1 MSDSSDSPRRAALR
15 GLEDSVRWH
24 REAQASRAPAS
35 TLAQTPAQAVAP
47 DAEPDDLFADE
58 ELPPAMPVRRRTI
71 AIPGILRGR
80 AVRRVLIT
88 LAALVAIAAVAVG
101 ALFYRLSSGPIALDF
116 ATDWLAAAI
125 KENLGNSYAVEV
137 GGTVL
142 ERDEN
147 GRTALRIRDIVV
159 KDGDGAVVANAP
171 RAEVG
176 LAGLSL
182 LTGHPRAE
190 SLNLVGAALSL
201 RIESNGDVSVFT
213 GADKRPLAR
222 APKLASAEA
231 LSVIPTRGLTSSAA
245 PAAQPAAAPSPAAPS
260 RSSLENLGALLTWL
274 DTVSALGLD
283 GHDLGEIGL
292 KGGSLTVDDQRNG
305 QQSKFDKINLSLTRH
320 EGGEVVLRIGSENT
334 DREWVILAGVK
345 PLGEGRRAV
354 SIEARKLMMRDL
366 MLAARV
372 EMSQL
377 DADLPVSLSLRA
389 ELARDGAPQRANGQL
404 SFGPGTVTDAN
415 DPSSHLEIERA
426 EATLDWDASRHAL
439 AAPLQIVAGGN
450 RITLVAHAEAPAQ
463 AGAPWRIGLTGGS
476 IVLAPRGDDEQL
488 VLNRIAVL
496 GRFDPAK
503 RRLDIEHADV
513 GNKDIAVAASGYVD
527 FSNSDPHLAV
537 GVASRNMSIAAFK
550 QMWPVFVNTP
560 VRDWVLDH
568 LISGSVDKIE
578 IAPNANMSAFE
589 KGGPPVPD
597 DGLSVEIV
605 TSGTVV
611 RPVTELPPIH
621 DADLVTRVSGKNVV
635 ISLGRGVVDLASGR
649 RLTIANGVFEIPNS
663 QMKKPPARVRMRIE
677 GPVPAAAEL
686 LASDRLRE
694 ASGSPLDPA
703 GSKGTVTA
711 QVALN
716 LAIDPEMPKGA
727 VKYNIIADIANF
739 AVDKFTMDQR
749 IEAQSLRV
757 TADPDG
763 YEARGDVRIG
773 GMPAMV
779 DYRKPRGDGEGELRL
794 QATFDDAARSRFG
807 FDLNGAVSGPIPIRL
822 GAKIAPSADQ
832 DSRFAIEA
840 DLTQAKVDNLLPG
853 WTKPAAKPARAT
865 FTMTSHKGAN
875 TRIDDIV
882 IDGGGVAVKG
892 SVEIDG
898 NGEVTT
904 ASFPVFGM
912 SSDDKAS
919 LKAERLTD
927 GTFKVTMRGDVY
939 DARTFIKSVMGG
951 ANANAD
957 AKQHRAINELDLDV
971 KIAAVAGFHG
981 EALRGLDLR
990 MQKRAGL
997 IKTFALNAKHGVDA
1011 TLLGDMRGR
1020 AGGRQVLYFESADAG
1035 ALLRFTDMYPRVVGG
1050 QMWVAMDP
1058 PTPSQ
1063 APQEGLLNIRDFV
1076 VSGEPALDKVVGSG
1090 AGMQAA
1096 GVEFSR
1102 MRVEF
1107 IRSPG
1112 RFTVRDA
1119 VVRGP
1124 AIGATMDGVIDYA
1137 ASDVRLRGTFVPLFG
1152 LNNMFGQ
1159 IPIVG
1164 LFLGGDKEGLVGI
1177 TFEVV
1182 GPPGAPTLR
1191 VNPMSA
1197 LAPGLV
1203 RKVFEFPSSV
1213 PGERYPDA
1221 KSSYA
1226 DRDR

>member
-1 MSDSSDSPRRAALR
+1 MP
-15 GLEDSVRWH
+15 E
-24 REAQASRAPAS
+24 P
-35 TLAQTPAQAVAP
+35 AVAP
-47 DAEPDDLFADE
+47 DAEPDDIFADE
-58 ELPPAMPVRRRTI
+58 APPPTPVRRRRI
-71 AIPGILRGR
+71 AIPAVLRGR

-116 ATDWLAAAI
+116 ATDWLAAAVT
-125 KENLGNSYAVEV
+125 ENLGSGYAVEI

-201 RIESNGDVSVFT
+201 RIEPNGDVSVFT
-213 GADKRPLAR
+213 GVDKRPLAR

-231 LSVIPTRGLTSSAA
+231 LSVIPTRGLTGSAA
-245 PAAQPAAAPSPAAPS
+245 PAAQPAAAPSPATPS
-260 RSSLENLGALLTWL
+260 RSSLENLGALLSWL
-274 DTVSALGLD
+274 DSMSALGLD

-292 KGGSLTVDDQRNG
+292 KSGSLTVDDQRNG

-334 DREWVILAGVK
+334 DREWVLLAGVK

-372 EMSQL
+372 DASQFE
-377 DADLPVSLSLRA
+377 ADLPVSLSLRA
-389 ELARDGAPQRANGQL
+389 ELARDGAPQRASGQL
-404 SFGPGTVTDAN
+404 SFGPGTITDAR
-415 DPSSHLEIERA
+415 DPNAYLEIERA
-426 EATLDWDASRHAL
+426 EATLDWDASRRAL

-463 AGAPWRIGLTGGS
+463 AGAPWRLGLTGGS

-513 GNKDIAVAASGYVD
+513 GNKDIGVAASGYVD
-527 FSNSDPHLAV
+527 FSTADPRLAV
-537 GVASRNMSIAAFK
+537 GAASRNMSIAAFK

-560 VRDWVLDH
+560 VRDWVLGH
-568 LISGSVDKIE
+568 LISGSVERIE
-578 IAPNANMSAFE
+578 IATNANMSAFE

-611 RPVTELPPIH
+611 RPVTELPPIR

-663 QMKKPPARVRMRIE
+663 QMNKPPARVRMRIE

-711 QVALN
+711 QIALN
-716 LAIDPEMPKGA
+716 LPIDPDMPKGA
-727 VKYNIIADIANF
+727 VKYNIVADIANF

-779 DYRKPRGDGEGELRL
+779 DYRKPRGDGDGELRL

-807 FDLNGAVSGPIPIRL
+807 FDFNGAVSGPIPIRL
-822 GAKIAPSADQ
+822 GAKIAPSAEQ

-840 DLTQAKVDNLLPG
+840 DLTQAKIDNLLPG
-853 WTKPAAKPARAT
+853 WTKPAAKAARAT
-865 FTMTSHKGAN
+865 FTMTSHKGTN

-882 IDGGGVAVKG
+882 VVDGGVSVKG
-892 SVEIDG
+892 SVEVDG
-898 NGEVTT
+898 SGEVV
-904 ASFPVFGM
+904 AANFPVFGM

-919 LKAERLTD
+919 LKAERLPD
-927 GTFKVTMRGDVY
+927 GALKVTMRGDVY
-939 DARTFIKSVMGG
+939 DGRTFIKSVIGG
-951 ANANAD
+951 ANAD
-957 AKQHRAINELDLDV
+957 TRQPRRAINDLDLDV
-971 KIAAVAGFHG
+971 KLAAVAGFHG

-1020 AGGRQVLYFESADAG
+1020 AGGRQVLYFESSDAG
-1035 ALLRFTDMYPRVVGG
+1035 ALLRFTDTYPRVVGG
-1050 QMWVAMDP
+1050 QMWAAMDP
-1058 PTPSQ
+1058 PTPNQ
-1063 APQEGLLNIRDFV
+1063 TPQEGLLNIRDFV
-1076 VSGEPALDKVVGSG
+1076 VRGEPALDKVAAGG

-1107 IRSPG
+1107 VRSPG

-1137 ASDVRLRGTFVPLFG
+1137 SSDVRLRGTFVPLFG

-1182 GPPGAPTLR
+1182 GTPGAPTLR

-1221 KSSYA
+1221 RSSYA

>member
-1 MSDSSDSPRRAALR
+1 
-15 GLEDSVRWH
+15 
-24 REAQASRAPAS
+24 
-35 TLAQTPAQAVAP
+35 
-47 DAEPDDLFADE
+47 
-58 ELPPAMPVRRRTI
+58 
-71 AIPGILRGR
+71 
-80 AVRRVLIT
+80 
-88 LAALVAIAAVAVG
+88 
-101 ALFYRLSSGPIALDF
+101 
-116 ATDWLAAAI
+116 
-125 KENLGNSYAVEV
+125 
-137 GGTVL
+137 
-142 ERDEN
+142 
-147 GRTALRIRDIVV
+147 
-159 KDGDGAVVANAP
+159 
-171 RAEVG
+171 
-176 LAGLSL
+176 
-182 LTGHPRAE
+182 
-190 SLNLVGAALSL
+190 
-201 RIESNGDVSVFT
+201 
-213 GADKRPLAR
+213 
-222 APKLASAEA
+222 
-231 LSVIPTRGLTSSAA
+231 
-245 PAAQPAAAPSPAAPS
+245 
-260 RSSLENLGALLTWL
+260 
-274 DTVSALGLD
+274 
-283 GHDLGEIGL
+283 
-292 KGGSLTVDDQRNG
+292 
-305 QQSKFDKINLSLTRH
+305 
-320 EGGEVVLRIGSENT
+320 VLRIGSENA
-334 DREWVILAGVK
+334 DREWVVLAGVK

-372 EMSQL
+372 EASQF

-389 ELARDGAPQRANGQL
+389 ELARDGTPQRASGQL
-404 SFGPGTVTDAN
+404 SFGPGTVADAN
-415 DPSSHLEIERA
+415 DPNARVEIERA
-426 EATLDWDASRHAL
+426 EATLDWDASRRAL

-450 RITLVAHAEAPAQ
+450 RITLVAHAEAPAV
-463 AGAPWRIGLTGGS
+463 AGAPWRLGLTGGS

-496 GRFDPAK
+496 GRFDPVK

-513 GNKDIAVAASGYVD
+513 GNKDIGVAASGYVD
-527 FSNSDPHLAV
+527 FSTSDPRLAV
-537 GVASRNMSIAAFK
+537 GAASRNMSIAAFK

-568 LISGSVDKIE
+568 LISGAVDKIE
-578 IAPNANMSAFE
+578 IATNANMSAFE

-611 RPVTELPPIH
+611 RPVTELPPIR

-711 QVALN
+711 QIALN
-716 LAIDPEMPKGA
+716 LPIDPDMPKGA
-727 VKYNIIADIANF
+727 VKYNIVADIANF
-739 AVDKFTMDQR
+739 AVDKFAMDQR

-773 GMPAMV
+773 GMSAMV
-779 DYRKPRGDGEGELRL
+779 DYRKPRGDGDGELRL
-794 QATFDDAARSRFG
+794 QATLDDAARSRFG

-822 GAKIAPSADQ
+822 GAKIAPSAEQ

-840 DLTQAKVDNLLPG
+840 DLTQAKIDNLLPG

-865 FTMTSHKGAN
+865 FTMSSHKGAN
-875 TRIDDIV
+875 TRIDDIA

-898 NGEVTT
+898 NGEVAS

-927 GTFKVTMRGDVY
+927 GTLKVTMRGDVY
-939 DARTFIKSVMGG
+939 DGRTFVKSVMGG
-951 ANANAD
+951 ANAD
-957 AKQHRAINELDLDV
+957 AKQQRRAINDLDLDV
-971 KIAAVAGFHG
+971 KLAAVAGFHG

-990 MQKRAGL
+990 MQKRGGL

-1020 AGGRQVLYFESADAG
+1020 NGGRQVLYFESSDAG
-1035 ALLRFTDMYPRVVGG
+1035 ALLRFTDTYPRMVGG
-1050 QMWVAMDP
+1050 QMWAAMDP
-1058 PTPSQ
+1058 PTPNQ
-1063 APQEGLLNIRDFV
+1063 TPQEGLLNIRDFV
-1076 VSGEPALDKVVGSG
+1076 VQGEPALDKVAAGG
-1090 AGMQAA
+1090 AGIGAA

-1182 GPPGAPTLR
+1182 GTPGAPVLH